1 METPNNKEEQV
12 DLIQTIKAFIHQTF
26 DLNDDTDK
34 QATID
39 DVKAGVVMRGQ
50 TAWVLVFSI
59 LIASVGLNTSSTAVV
74 IGAMLIS
81 PLMGPI
87 LGMGLSLGINDI
99 DFLKRALTN
108 FAVMVVLSLLT
119 SFAFFSIPIF
129 QDETPELIARTFPDV
144 RDVIIAFSG
153 GLALI
158 VAMSRR
164 NKSTN
169 TIAGVAIATALMPP
183 LCTAGY
189 GLATAQWNFFFGAL
203 FLFSINTIFIAS
215 STFLVVRFLK
225 FPYEAYAN
233 SKRRKVISR
242 VISSIAIII
251 LIPSV
256 YLFYTLY
263 QTSKFERE
271 VTSITNKLRDEKGVV
286 VLDVVKDFND
296 KYVSF
301 AVVGRS
307 ISNSEIDL
315 LKQEMTDAGFPDCNF
330 KVLQN
335 VDNMET
341 LSKIE
346 EIQNS
351 YVSTQQLLVKKEEEL
366 LKKDRELLALETQL
380 VNKERTDFPFEA
392 TAKELKALEP
402 NVKEVSYAEMLRFNF
417 ESNKKDTLPVFK
429 LLWVE
434 KTKESQKEKSLKQLE
449 GWLKAKFKN
458 DSIKIISA
466 N

>member
-1 METPNNKEEQV
+1 MESPNNKEQV
-12 DLIQTIKAFIHQTF
+12 NIVQSIKQFVYQTF

-59 LIASVGLNTSSTAVV
+59 LVASVGLNTSSTAVV

-87 LGMGLSLGINDI
+87 LGMGLSLGVNDI

-108 FAVMVVLSLLT
+108 FGIMVVLSLLT
-119 SFAFFSIPIF
+119 SFLFFSIPIF
-129 QDETPELIARTFPDV
+129 QDETPELLARTFPDV

-189 GLATAQWNFFFGAL
+189 GLAVANWNFFFGAL

-215 STFLVVRFLK
+215 ATFLVVRFLN
-225 FPYEAYAN
+225 FPYETYAN
-233 SKRRKVISR
+233 SKRRKTISR
-242 VISSIAIII
+242 VISLIAIVI
-251 LIPSV
+251 LLPSV

-263 QTSKFERE
+263 QSSKFESA
-271 VTSITNKLRDEKGVV
+271 VNAITNNLRTEKGVV
-286 VLDVVKDFND
+286 ILDVIQDFSE
-296 KYVSF
+296 KSVSF

-307 ISNSEIDL
+307 ITNEEIKG
-315 LKQEMTDAGFPDCNF
+315 LKLEMENAGFSGCDF

-346 EIQNS
+346 EIQTS
-351 YVSTQQLLVKKEEEL
+351 FVSTQQLLVKKEEEL
-366 LKKDRELLALETQL
+366 LKKDRELLALENQL
-380 VNKERTDFPFEA
+380 NHKKSIDFPFEA

-402 NVKEVSYAEMLRFNF
+402 SVKEISYAEMMRFNF
-417 ESNKKDTLPVFK
+417 ELNKKDTLPVFK
-429 LLWVE
+429 LVWLE
-434 KTKESQKEKSLKQLE
+434 NTKGKEKNRSVKKLE
-449 GWLKAKFKN
+449 NWLRTKFKN
-458 DSIKIISA
+458 DSIKVVSA